1 MLFRSLHSLFFY
13 FLTGVSFIAGI
24 IILLIFFPFARSKSK
39 LFQTAAHLWTR
50 FLALFSGIPVKVS
63 GLENI
68 PRDKAVLFA
77 ANHQGFADIVAVL
90 AYLPVGFRFVIKKEL
105 FKIPV
110 FAWVLKNAGYLS
122 VERRSILSSHHIAIK
137 IADIIK
143 NGESVLIFPEGTRT
157 KTGKLGQFRRGS
169 LVPALKSKAP
179 IIPIAISGSFN
190 ILPPGSWIL
199 NPHPVKLSLGKPLYI
214 ESEAD
219 YNKKLEKVRNAIT
232 QML

>member
-122 VERRSILSSHHIAIK
+122 VDRKSALGAHRMVENIVE
-137 IADIIK
+137 IIK
-143 NGESVLIFPEGTRT
+143 AGESVLIFPEGTRT

-199 NPHPVKLSLGKPLYI
+199 NPHPVKLSIGKPIYI
-214 ESEAD
+214 RSEAE
-219 YNKKLEKVRNAIT
+219 YGKKLEGTRETIAR
-232 QML
+232 ML